1 MSAVV
6 LLLNL
11 VGWGVLVAFVA
22 PHDYRVGEAGVF
34 GIGLGVT
41 AFLLGARHAFDAD
54 HIAAIDNTARKLVG
68 EGKPA
73 LGTGFWFS
81 LGHSSVVFGLSLL
94 LAIGVKVLAGPV
106 QDESSAL
113 QHTLGVFGTLVAG
126 SFLIVI
132 GLMNLSALFGI
143 VHVYRHMKA
152 GTFDEEHLEHH
163 LHNRGFLARIFK
175 RTMRRVSKPWHLYPV
190 GLLMGLGFD
199 TATQVALLVLAGG
212 TAAFALPWYAIM
224 VLPVLFA
231 AGMTLFDTA
240 RRHLHGPRL
249 QVGLPQADPQDLLQ
263 LHRHDPVGHRGPVRS
278 AYSCCCSSR
287 PRSSTSPRWPGSTA
301 STWSTSVSRW
311 SACSWLSGP
320 PASAPSTSA
329 RIEERF
335 EESATSHDRSPVPRR
350 PRPRLHPASRHRRV
364 GDPVGPSWQQG
375 HRLLLPGR
383 DDSWLHHA
391 GLRLLRLH
399 RLPQGRRLRGHR
411 HLPNDRPPSSPS
423 SASATG

>member
-1 MSAVV
+1 VVDVNLTRPDRAAIAGMAAVV

-11 VGWGVLVAFVA
+11 VGWGVLIAFVA
-22 PHDYRVGEAGVF
+22 PHDFRVGEAGVF

-73 LGTGFWFS
+73 LGTGFWFG
-81 LGHSSVVFGLSLL
+81 LGHSSVVFALSLL
-94 LAIGVKVLAGPV
+94 LAIGIKVLAGPV
-106 QDESSAL
+106 QDESSSL

-152 GTFDEEHLEHH
+152 GTFDEDHLEHH

-175 RTMRRVSKPWHLYPV
+175 RTMRKVTKPWHLYPV

-231 AGMTLFDTA
+231 AGMTLFDTIDGVFMA
-240 RRHLHGPRL
+240 HAYKWAFLKPIRKIYYNFTVTILSVTVALSIGIILLVQLAAEELRMPALAWVSSVDLEYVGFAL
-249 QVGLPQADPQDLLQ
+249 VGLFVA
-263 LHRHDPVGHRGPVRS
+263 VW
-278 AYSCCCSSR
+278 A
-287 PRSSTSPRWPGSTA
+287 A
-301 STWSTSVSRW
+301 SIGTFH
-311 SACSWLSGP
+311 L
-320 PASAPSTSA
+320 A

-335 EESATSHDRSPVPRR
+335 EESA
-350 PRPRLHPASRHRRV
+350 
-364 GDPVGPSWQQG
+364 
-375 HRLLLPGR
+375 
-383 DDSWLHHA
+383 
-391 GLRLLRLH
+391 
-399 RLPQGRRLRGHR
+399 
-411 HLPNDRPPSSPS
+411 
-423 SASATG
+423 

>member
-1 MSAVV
+1 MCNKVVGVKLSRSDRTAIAGMSAVV

-34 GIGLGVT
+34 GIGIGVT

-54 HIAAIDNTARKLVG
+54 HIAAIDNTTRKLVG
-68 EGKPA
+68 EGKSA

-94 LAIGVKVLAGPV
+94 LAIGVKVLADPV
-106 QDESSAL
+106 ADESSSL

-126 SFLIVI
+126 TFLIVI
-132 GLMNLSALFGI
+132 GLMNLSALLGI

-152 GTFDEEHLEHH
+152 GTFDEAGLEHH
-163 LHNRGFLARIFK
+163 LHNRGFLARLFK
-175 RTMRRVSKPWHLYPV
+175 RTTQRVSKPWHLYPV

-240 RRHLHGPRL
+240 D
-249 QVGLPQADPQDLLQ
+249 GLFMAHAYKWAFLKPIRKIYYNFTVTILSVTVALFIGVILLLQ
-263 LHRHDPVGHRGPVRS
+263 LAAQELDVAALEWLDGVDLAYVGFGMVGLFLLVW
-278 AYSCCCSSR
+278 A
-287 PRSSTSPRWPGSTA
+287 A
-301 STWSTSVSRW
+301 SIGTYHL
-311 SACSWLSGP
+311 AH
-320 PASAPSTSA
+320 
-329 RIEERF
+329 IEERF
-335 EESATSHDRSPVPRR
+335 EESA
-350 PRPRLHPASRHRRV
+350 
-364 GDPVGPSWQQG
+364 
-375 HRLLLPGR
+375 
-383 DDSWLHHA
+383 
-391 GLRLLRLH
+391 
-399 RLPQGRRLRGHR
+399 
-411 HLPNDRPPSSPS
+411 
-423 SASATG
+423 

>member
-1 MSAVV
+1 MAAVV

-11 VGWGVLVAFVA
+11 VGWGVLIAFVA

-81 LGHSSVVFGLSLL
+81 LGHSSVVFALSLL
-94 LAIGVKVLAGPV
+94 LAIGIKVLVGPV
-106 QDESSAL
+106 QDDGSSL

-132 GLMNLSALFGI
+132 GLMNLSALVGI

-152 GTFDEEHLEHH
+152 GTFDEDHLEHH

-175 RTMRRVSKPWHLYPV
+175 RTMRSVTKPWHLYPV

-231 AGMTLFDTA
+231 AGMILFDTIDGVFMA
-240 RRHLHGPRL
+240 HAYKWAFLE
-249 QVGLPQADPQDLLQ
+249 ADPQDLLQ
-263 LHRHDPVGHRGPVRS
+263 LHRDHPVGHRGAVHRRDPAGAAGRRR
-278 AYSCCCSSR
+278 APGALRWRGSR
-287 PRSSTSPRWPGSTA
+287 TSTSSTSGSPSSA
-301 STWSTSVSRW
+301 S
-311 SACSWLSGP
+311 SWRVWA
-320 PASAPSTSA
+320 ASIGTFHLA

-335 EESATSHDRSPVPRR
+335 EESA
-350 PRPRLHPASRHRRV
+350 
-364 GDPVGPSWQQG
+364 
-375 HRLLLPGR
+375 
-383 DDSWLHHA
+383 
-391 GLRLLRLH
+391 
-399 RLPQGRRLRGHR
+399 
-411 HLPNDRPPSSPS
+411 
-423 SASATG
+423 